1 MWKNYN
7 IYVIFAPNYKMMK
20 TTIKMYF
27 LLSLCLSVL
36 VFSQTVVKRD
46 TLSGT
51 VLVTEIDTAVNNA
64 LTADKEKCNIRKSSG
79 SYTSSG
85 TRAATGSKRVAKTMT
100 RAEICRRHPKMLGY
114 KIMVGVRRNSK
125 EANALKSKFRK
136 SFPRMKAMTDASLRP
151 NYKIL
156 AGSFVS
162 RKSGKPYLNKV
173 RRAFPSATLVQYQVY
188 CVEAK

>member
-1 MWKNYN
+1 MCEIHN
-7 IYVIFAPNYKMMK
+7 IYAIFASNYKTMK
-20 TTIKMYF
+20 TMIKIYI

-36 VFSQTVVKRD
+36 VFSQTIIKRD

-51 VLVTEIDTAVNNA
+51 VLITEIDAAVNDA
-64 LTADKEKCNIRKSSG
+64 LSADKEKCNLGKASG
-79 SYTSSG
+79 IYSLSG
-85 TRAATGSKRVAKTMT
+85 EKISTDSKRIAKTMT
-100 RAEICRRHPKMLGY
+100 RAEICKRHPKMLGY
-114 KIMVGVRRNSK
+114 KIMVGVRKNSK
-125 EANALKSKFRK
+125 EANDLKLEFRK

-162 RKSGKPYLNKV
+162 RESGKSDLNRV
-173 RRAFPSATLVQYQVY
+173 RRVFPSATLVQYQVY